1 MRRTATLPRYFLAP
15 ILVLITA
22 SVLTVVPAAA
32 KTRAEHRVIIKVNH
46 VSRISQLE
54 DKYGF
59 KAKKSVSRGASA
71 ILVVEDIPLG
81 ILKNALKDEV
91 GIDFIVNDDVMP
103 LDGGERVQPLDGGE
117 TVLPLDGGETVLPL
131 DAETDQQITQLLDG
145 GETVLP
151 LDELKVIAAPL
162 LPWPR

>member
-103 LDGGERVQPLDGGE
+103 LDGGETVLPLDRGE
-117 TVLPLDGGETVLPL
+117 TVLPLDG
-131 DAETDQQITQLLDG
+131 ETDQKITALLDG